1 MKLKK
6 LIEDYLKEA
15 NLMQV
20 ATSKDNHPWACS
32 VYFAY
37 DSIPNLYWISLP
49 STRHSKEIKNNN
61 RVAGTIVLPHTP
73 GDDVRG
79 LQFEGTAKETV
90 DKKEIKQAM
99 QYYAKRYKMPEKR
112 VNAIVE
118 NKDGHM
124 CYSIK
129 PTLFVLFDEANFP
142 NNPKQEYRL

>member
-1 MKLKK
+1 MKLRK

-15 NLMQV
+15 KLMQV
-20 ATSKDNHPWACS
+20 ATSKDNHPWVCS

-37 DSIPNLYWISLP
+37 DSSLNLYWISLP

-61 RVAGTIVLPHTP
+61 RVAGTIVLQHTP

-79 LQFEGTAKETV
+79 LQFEGTAKEIV
-90 DKKEIKQAM
+90 NKKEIKLAM

-112 VNAIVE
+112 VNAIVD

-124 CYSIK
+124 CYVIK
-129 PTLFVLFDEANFP
+129 PILFVLFDEANFP
-142 NNPKQEYRL
+142 NNPRQEYRL